1 MIPNYG
7 ICKRNCSWY
16 NRNMMTGIS
25 SRAHRCAASL
35 EDDDASSAELP
46 NVVPGVALRN

>member
-16 NRNMMTGIS
+16 SRNMMTGIS

-35 EDDDASSAELP
+35 EDDDASSAEHTQMLFL
-46 NVVPGVALRN
+46 GVAI